1 MKINEKT
8 KKLSKKLMNEL
19 NDLYMH
25 EGRNLQMNKPK
36 TAWMNEK
43 MNV

>member
-1 MKINEKT
+1 
-8 KKLSKKLMNEL
+8 MNEL
-19 NDLYMH
+19 NYLYMH